1 MALRCKNEQPSTAM
15 YLIHLPSFC
24 LTIFLSDSHM
34 ARHNGVSLSIAEEE
48 REEEE
53 EEEEDEDE
61 DDWDDDDGS
70 LYSSEHY
77 DSYYDHY
84 DHEFDS
90 DDDYGL
96 GNIYTCLCFSL

>member
-1 MALRCKNEQPSTAM
+1 MSSHYCYVLD
-15 YLIHLPSFC
+15 SF
-24 LTIFLSDSHM
+24 TFFLSNYILSDGRM
-34 ARHNGVSLSIAEEE
+34 IRHNGVSLSIAEEE

-53 EEEEDEDE
+53 DEEDEEE

-96 GNIYTCLCFSL
+96 GNPFF